1 MRSPPARR
9 AAVVALAS
17 ASSAGVWAAALA
29 KAGAASIAL
38 FIMFPPLSR
47 PGIPPETTKTPALV
61 YRLPRRHACTDPA
74 FAAAASAAPLNAE
87 ARDGLLPG
95 ERPAAMKHAP
105 RSATRWAAQPR
116 MHPQHMTR
124 THAAPSDE
132 RGAAERDGP
141 PAPDEPGADGLS
153 MDDPAALERGDVDG
167 LGALVAGLG
176 VVGHLRALSQRL
188 EAVGV
193 DAGVMDEEV
202 LAALVRGHEA
212 EALVVVEPL
221 HGSGSHDFPP
231 RPMCT
236 ANAEEAATAT
246 TAGAEHSVVE
256 RGAPDLDTTQRT
268 ARISDLQQHRPRRA
282 GLGRRP
288 WRNNVC
294 CALSP
299 HSRRGEGEAFSAFA
313 DSPYAMARLRPTRL
327 GAVEPADAS
336 GRAGARPLQS

>member
-1 MRSPPARR
+1 M
-9 AAVVALAS
+9 L
-17 ASSAGVWAAALA
+17 
-29 KAGAASIAL
+29 
-38 FIMFPPLSR
+38 
-47 PGIPPETTKTPALV
+47 
-61 YRLPRRHACTDPA
+61 RLPTRVR
-74 FAAAASAAPLNAE
+74 
-87 ARDGLLPG
+87 GG
-95 ERPAAMKHAP
+95 G
-105 RSATRWAAQPR
+105 TRWTAR
-116 MHPQHMTR
+116 
-124 THAAPSDE
+124 SDE
-132 RGAAERDGP
+132 S
-141 PAPDEPGADGLS
+141 GADGLS

-176 VVGHLRALSQRL
+176 VEGDLRALSQRL

-202 LAALVRGHEA
+202 LATLVRGHEA

-236 ANAEEAATAT
+236 ANAEGAATAT

-268 ARISDLQQHRPRRA
+268 ARISDLQQHRSRRA

-313 DSPYAMARLRPTRL
+313 DSPYAMARLGLLALVLSNPEMRAAGQRPGRFKVS
-327 GAVEPADAS
+327 AADYA
-336 GRAGARPLQS
+336 